1 MAERLRQKH
10 QTETSKSNIDE
21 DQSLHTQS
29 VHNEEDKTE
38 KNETNEDE
46 QNDENNNSQ
55 ENDEVV
61 CNEDYYCY

>member
-38 KNETNEDE
+38 KNEDE